1 MLPVGSRSIGWGSPV
16 FNSHAILFDSI
27 YPSLNSSRFLFCPCC
42 WRILRAVRGPRGM
55 GRRTHSLPPITVS
68 TLMLAGRFPSNWRNC
83 RLRHLG
89 QRSPVLPTSL
99 EMYVLSQMT
108 LGTIVHV
115 TDGSFTG
122 DLQMISAAS
131 AQIEASTYP
140 LTSVP
145 NFRLTGL
152 FS

>member
-1 MLPVGSRSIGWGSPV
+1 
-16 FNSHAILFDSI
+16 
-27 YPSLNSSRFLFCPCC
+27 
-42 WRILRAVRGPRGM
+42 M
-55 GRRTHSLPPITVS
+55 GRRTHLLHPTAVS